1 MKLVNLFAAHGYNAW
16 VNRLTKRELNLASNA
31 LADLI
36 SAL

>member
-1 MKLVNLFAAHGYNAW
+1 MSVAAHGYNAW